1 MYRISYLY
9 LIGMMFLCSCARQN
23 FYGIQSQENYQ
34 SLLLSQDEQTPHIR
48 AHDKISV
55 SIWGHEDLSIGSVYG
70 IYNSNEVFGKWI
82 LVDKEGLVQLPKLG
96 ATRLEGLS
104 IDEARTKLE
113 RQYEAFVVDPVID
126 VKVHS
131 HEVSVIGQ
139 VISPGNYPL
148 YEGKNTISYFI
159 AAAGGTDFHAKLT
172 EVKLSRQNLTYEID
186 LTRISTDLLNN
197 IVLLPGDVLYIPTR
211 QAKLLEKKS
220 PVLLALASVATTIF
234 LFLSR

>member
-1 MYRISYLY
+1 MYQISYLY
-9 LIGMMFLCSCARQN
+9 LLGMLVLTSCARQN
-23 FYGIQSQENYQ
+23 FYSMSSPNSYQ
-34 SLLLSQDEQTPHIR
+34 SLLLSVEEQTPRIR
-48 AHDKISV
+48 PHDKISV

-82 LVDKEGLVQLPKLG
+82 LVDKQGHVQLPKLG
-96 ATRLEGLS
+96 ATRLGGLS
-104 IDEARTKLE
+104 IQEAREKLE
-113 RQYEAFVVDPVID
+113 RQYEAFVVEPIID

-131 HEVSVIGQ
+131 HEVSIIGQ

-172 EVKLSRQNLTYEID
+172 EVKLSRQNTTYELD
-186 LTRISTDLLNN
+186 LTRLSPDVLNN
-197 IVLLPGDVLYIPTR
+197 IALLPGDVIYIPTR

-220 PVLLALASVATTIF
+220 PVLLALASVATTVF

>member
-1 MYRISYLY
+1 MYQTSYLY
-9 LIGMMFLCSCARQN
+9 LLGILFLTSCARQN
-23 FYGIQSQENYQ
+23 FYSIHSQDNYQ
-34 SLLLSQDEQTPHIR
+34 SLLLSLEEQTPRIR

-55 SIWGHEDLSIGSVYG
+55 SIWGHEDMSIGSVYG

-82 LVDKEGLVQLPKLG
+82 LVDKQGLVQLPKLG

-104 IDEARTKLE
+104 IDEAKLKLE

-148 YEGKNTISYFI
+148 CEGRNTIAYFI

-172 EVKLSRQNLTYEID
+172 EVKLSRENITYEID
-186 LTRISTDLLNN
+186 LTRIPTDVLNN
-197 IVLLPGDVLYIPTR
+197 IFLLPGDVLYIPTR

-220 PVLLALASVATTIF
+220 PVLLALASVATTVF